1 MIAARRTH
9 TGAGGRERP
18 RKRTGAGRRPD
29 ATGPR
34 ARTDGRTGTDGRGRS
49 AIRVGKNELTFPGTR
64 QSPRPPPASSLVR
77 PGSPPLTCQLRL
89 FWQARLVSGPCR
101 NEPWPSSGQLSSP
114 RAHFHGLNYVRG
126 PTADKRQAEEDE
138 CSCKLFNVKLNGTC
152 VKLIVEWSIVQER
165 DPKRISLVGDKQC
178 ICPEHRSIALVSQM
192 N

>member
-138 CSCKLFNVKLNGTC
+138 CSCKLFNETEWIVRTIM
-152 VKLIVEWSIVQER
+152 IVESVKSIIQEEYHESCSCR
-165 DPKRISLVGDKQC
+165 RQTMHLSRAQVNC
-178 ICPEHRSIALVSQM
+178 IG
-192 N
+192 